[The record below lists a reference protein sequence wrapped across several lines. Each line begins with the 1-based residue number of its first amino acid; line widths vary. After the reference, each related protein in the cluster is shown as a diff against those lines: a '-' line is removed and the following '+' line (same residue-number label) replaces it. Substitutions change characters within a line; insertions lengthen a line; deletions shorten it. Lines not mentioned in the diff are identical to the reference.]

1 MIPASQKF
9 PLRTDFLRFR
19 ARAQK
24 ILSPH
29 FTAYCAL
36 RTGPSR
42 LAVVVPKKVS
52 KYAVVRNSLK
62 RLTYETL
69 WPLIKDANLDVVIM
83 YKPLPLTRAPNLKSQ
98 IALEIKSLDIV

>member
-36 RTGPSR
+36 RTDHSR

-52 KYAVVRNSLK
+52 KLATTRNWLK
-62 RLTYETL
+62 RLTYDTL
-69 WPLIKDANLDVVIM
+69 YPRIVDANLDVVVI
-83 YKPLPLTRAPNLKSQ
+83 YKPLPLTRTPSTKSQ
-98 IALEIKSLDIV
+98 IVSEIKSLNIV